1 MAKNVKNASKAQAEG
16 LKYVPMRKAA
26 RAMTFVAGV
35 LSSGIVVFSVA
46 EAAWAWA
53 AVFAAM
59 AAVAFYLAYAM
70 TIDLHEG
77 TELARHRAS
86 YWWGQIP
93 TYALRFQA

>member
-1 MAKNVKNASKAQAEG
+1 MAKIVKNASKAQAEG

-70 TIDLHEG
+70 TIDLHE
-77 TELARHRAS
+77 AH
-86 YWWGQIP
+86 
-93 TYALRFQA
+93 

>member
-1 MAKNVKNASKAQAEG
+1 MAKNVKNASRAQAEG

-26 RAMTFVAGV
+26 RAVTFVAGA

-46 EAAWAWA
+46 EAAWA

-70 TIDLHEG
+70 TIDLHE
-77 TELARHRAS
+77 AH
-86 YWWGQIP
+86 
-93 TYALRFQA
+93 

>member
-16 LKYVPMRKAA
+16 LKYALMRKAA
-26 RAMTFVAGV
+26 RAMTFVAGA

-70 TIDLHEG
+70 TIDLREAH
-77 TELARHRAS
+77 
-86 YWWGQIP
+86 
-93 TYALRFQA
+93 

>member
-26 RAMTFVAGV
+26 RAMTFVAGA

-53 AVFAAM
+53 AVFCGDDGCG
-59 AAVAFYLAYAM
+59 VLSCVRYDY
-70 TIDLHEG
+70 
-77 TELARHRAS
+77 
-86 YWWGQIP
+86 
-93 TYALRFQA
+93 

>member
-1 MAKNVKNASKAQAEG
+1 MAKNAKNASKAQAEG

-26 RAMTFVAGV
+26 RAMTFVAGA

-46 EAAWAWA
+46 EAAWA

-70 TIDLHEG
+70 TIDLHE
-77 TELARHRAS
+77 AH
-86 YWWGQIP
+86 
-93 TYALRFQA
+93 

>member
-1 MAKNVKNASKAQAEG
+1 MAKNAKNASRAQAEG

-26 RAMTFVAGV
+26 RAMTFVAGA

-46 EAAWAWA
+46 EAAWA

-70 TIDLHEG
+70 TIDLHE
-77 TELARHRAS
+77 AH
-86 YWWGQIP
+86 
-93 TYALRFQA
+93 

>member
-26 RAMTFVAGV
+26 RAMTFVAG

-70 TIDLHEG
+70 TIDLHE
-77 TELARHRAS
+77 AH
-86 YWWGQIP
+86 
-93 TYALRFQA
+93 

>member
-1 MAKNVKNASKAQAEG
+1 MAKNAKNASKAQAEG

-35 LSSGIVVFSVA
+35 A

-59 AAVAFYLAYAM
+59 TAVAFYLAYAM
-70 TIDLHEG
+70 TIDLHE
-77 TELARHRAS
+77 AH
-86 YWWGQIP
+86 
-93 TYALRFQA
+93 

>member
-16 LKYVPMRKAA
+16 LKYAPMRKAA
-26 RAMTFVAGV
+26 RAMTFVAGA

-59 AAVAFYLAYAM
+59 SAVAFYLAC
-70 TIDLHEG
+70 
-77 TELARHRAS
+77 AS

>member
-46 EAAWAWA
+46 ETAWAWA
-53 AVFAAM
+53 AV
-59 AAVAFYLAYAM
+59 
-70 TIDLHEG
+70 
-77 TELARHRAS
+77 
-86 YWWGQIP
+86 
-93 TYALRFQA
+93 LRRWQLWRSILRTL

>member
-1 MAKNVKNASKAQAEG
+1 MAKNAKNASKAQAEG

-46 EAAWAWA
+46 EAAWA

-70 TIDLHEG
+70 TIDLHE
-77 TELARHRAS
+77 AH
-86 YWWGQIP
+86 
-93 TYALRFQA
+93 